1 MRCLVTGAG
10 GFLGGHL
17 VRALRARGD
26 FVAGLHRDAGW
37 GRLTDRFIGGEGA
50 RAREAAPS
58 VTLWGDLGLNLSSS
72 MVERAIADYQIDT
85 VFHLAAQTQVSTAES
100 DPRGTFDANVCG
112 TQAVLEACRQQKV
125 KHYIQASS
133 DKVYGDGP
141 APYAESQPVSAS
153 GHYATTK
160 AMADLLAQA
169 YARDFGLP
177 VAIARCGN
185 LYGPGHLNFS
195 TLIPGAILAAVRGE
209 KFTLR
214 SDGSPRR
221 DYLYVAD
228 AVDGYLRLADMEAGG
243 IFNFGTEMPTSAL
256 EVVRAVEEA
265 AGVKIDLQVLGEAA
279 GEIRDQWLD
288 ASKARGLLGW
298 RARWKIAAGLHE
310 TIPWYREFFGRAAAK
325 EIG

>member
-1 MRCLVTGAG
+1 MRCFVTGAS

-17 VRALRARGD
+17 VRALRERGD
-26 FVAGLHRDAGW
+26 FVVGLHRDA
-37 GRLTDRFIGGEGA
+37 RSAHTPPLPDVIVR
-50 RAREAAPS
+50 
-58 VTLWGDLGLNLSSS
+58 GDLGLNLSSS
-72 MVERAIADYQIDT
+72 MVERAIAEYEVDV
-85 VFHLAAQTQVSTAES
+85 VFHLAAQTQVSTAEA
-100 DPRGTFDANVCG
+100 DPVGTFDANVHG

-125 KHYIQASS
+125 KCYIQSSS
-133 DKVYGDGP
+133 DKAYGDGP
-141 APYAESQPVSAS
+141 APYTESQPILPS
-153 GHYATTK
+153 GVYATSK
-160 AMADLLAQA
+160 MVADALAQT

-298 RARWKIAAGLHE
+298 KARRDLTAGLRE
-310 TIPWYREFFGRAAAK
+310 TVPWYREFFGRPAAK